1 MSDMQNKTEMD
12 KGETSGEVDEIYASD
27 VTEKESASGYSIL
40 LAFRNVAVCVSVC
53 VLMFVKIDIPDFNIV
68 AMIFFAVVGL
78 PREQGHRDMT
88 CFSSHPFRRRKHS
101 RRKERPFPFS
111 GSPVNSCIFCEM

>member
-1 MSDMQNKTEMD
+1 MQNKTEMD

-53 VLMFVKIDIPDFNIV
+53 VLMFVKIDIPDCNIV
-68 AMIFFAVVGL
+68 AMIFFAVVGITSL
-78 PREQGHRDMT
+78 IELG
-88 CFSSHPFRRRKHS
+88 F
-101 RRKERPFPFS
+101 
-111 GSPVNSCIFCEM
+111 PVNKAIEKCLHAKKGIE